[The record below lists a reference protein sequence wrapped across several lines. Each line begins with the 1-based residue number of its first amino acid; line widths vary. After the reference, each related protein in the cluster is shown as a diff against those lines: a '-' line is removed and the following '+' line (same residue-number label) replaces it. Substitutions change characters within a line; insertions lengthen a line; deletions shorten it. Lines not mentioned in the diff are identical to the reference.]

1 MDRLPAGTGR
11 ADCVVSITLN
21 AMTIAAVVTITL
33 NVVTLK
39 GVQYKRKNVGKAP

>member
-1 MDRLPAGTGR
+1 M
-11 ADCVVSITLN
+11 SITLN

-39 GVQYKRKNVGKAP
+39 DVQYKRKNVGKAP